1 MSAAPEPLLDDRP
14 FSDEDLS
21 SSEFWAQPFDV
32 RDETFARLR
41 RTAPV
46 SWHPPRETPEVPRE
60 YWRPG
65 FWAVVSHADIT
76 TASHHHELYSSSLDA
91 GGILMRAQH
100 PAYRPAP
107 TFILMDPPEHSRYRQ
122 VMSKAFTPKAVAR
135 LTDQINARAEQ
146 IVTRLVGAGEFDVV
160 RDLSARL
167 PMLTVADLIGVP
179 ESLVEPFVRAGNN
192 TVGAHD
198 PDVLPPGV
206 SPLDFVRDSI
216 ATLQQIGVDLVD
228 HRRRHPSD
236 DVATAL
242 AQAEFD
248 GQPISDAELG
258 SIMLLL
264 SIAGNDTTKQ
274 TTSHTVHSLWQHPEQ
289 RAWLAE
295 DFAGRIG
302 PSVDEFLRHAAT
314 VIHFARNAVE
324 DTELGGQH
332 IRAGDQVVLFYCSG
346 NRDESVWDE
355 PGRFD
360 LSRPR
365 RAHVGFGG
373 GGVHYCLGN
382 GIARTQLRAIFAQVL
397 THLPHLDVGE
407 PVYLNSDLFNGIQRL
422 PAVA

>member
-1 MSAAPEPLLDDRP
+1 M
-14 FSDEDLS
+14 
-21 SSEFWAQPFDV
+21 
-32 RDETFARLR
+32 
-41 RTAPV
+41 

-122 VMSKAFTPKAVAR
+122 VMSKAFHPEGGGPAHR
-135 LTDQINARAEQ
+135 PDQRAG
-146 IVTRLVGAGEFDVV
+146 RADRHAPGRRREFDVV

-274 TTSHTVHSLWQHPEQ
+274 TTSHHRALPVAAPRAAGLAGGGLRRAHRPVRRRVPAARRDGHPLRPQ
-289 RAWLAE
+289 CGGGHRARRPA
-295 DFAGRIG
+295 
-302 PSVDEFLRHAAT
+302 H
-314 VIHFARNAVE
+314 
-324 DTELGGQH
+324 
-332 IRAGDQVVLFYCSG
+332 
-346 NRDESVWDE
+346 
-355 PGRFD
+355 PGRRPGGA
-360 LSRPR
+360 LLLLRQPRTSRCGTSPAGSTCPRPR

-407 PVYLNSDLFNGIQRL
+407 PVYLNSDLFNGIKRL